1 MSPLSSRCK
10 DQFFVWTEALPFS
23 GALFLPTR
31 SSFFSSALS
40 SLSHSASL
48 QSYAHDD
55 ISVGSWM
62 MGLNATYVDDDRL
75 CCSSSRQGTSFSLI
89 KTMHQLLAVPR
100 KLPCFF
106 FIWGANA
113 MFFNHHSQRKS
124 VLMLELSGRR
134 GCWPVA
140 AHPSWWR
147 FCTSV
152 ILYT

>member
-1 MSPLSSRCK
+1 MSYSVNDKYHRYLQDARTRLSIPMSKFEHLMFLFRNMCY
-10 DQFFVWTEALPFS
+10 QFFVWTDALPFS

-31 SSFFSSALS
+31 SSFFSSTLS

-75 CCSSSRQGTSFSLI
+75 CCSSSRQGTSFSSI

-106 FIWGANA
+106 YLG
-113 MFFNHHSQRKS
+113 
-124 VLMLELSGRR
+124 VLMPCFLTIIPRESM
-134 GCWPVA
+134 
-140 AHPSWWR
+140 
-147 FCTSV
+147 F
-152 ILYT
+152 

>member
-1 MSPLSSRCK
+1 MSYSVNDKYHRYLQDARTRLSIPMSKFEHLMFLFRNMCY
-10 DQFFVWTEALPFS
+10 QFFVWTDALPFS

-31 SSFFSSALS
+31 SSFFSSTLS

-62 MGLNATYVDDDRL
+62 MGLNATYVDNDRL
-75 CCSSSRQGTSFSLI
+75 CCSSSRQGTSFSSI

-106 FIWGANA
+106 YLG
-113 MFFNHHSQRKS
+113 
-124 VLMLELSGRR
+124 VLMPCFLTIIPRESM
-134 GCWPVA
+134 
-140 AHPSWWR
+140 
-147 FCTSV
+147 F
-152 ILYT
+152 

>member
-1 MSPLSSRCK
+1 MSYSVKDKYHRYLQDARTRLSIPMSKFEHLMFLFRNMCY
-10 DQFFVWTEALPFS
+10 QFFVWTDALPFS

-75 CCSSSRQGTSFSLI
+75 CCSSSRQGTSFSSI

-106 FIWGANA
+106 YLG
-113 MFFNHHSQRKS
+113 
-124 VLMLELSGRR
+124 VLMPCFLTIIPRESL
-134 GCWPVA
+134 
-140 AHPSWWR
+140 
-147 FCTSV
+147 F
-152 ILYT
+152 

>member
-1 MSPLSSRCK
+1 MSYSVNDKYHRYLQDARTRLSIPMSKFEHQMFLLRNMFY
-10 DQFFVWTEALPFS
+10 QFFVWTEALPFS

-31 SSFFSSALS
+31 SFFTSALS

-75 CCSSSRQGTSFSLI
+75 CCSSSRQGTSFSSI

-106 FIWGANA
+106 YLG
-113 MFFNHHSQRKS
+113 
-124 VLMLELSGRR
+124 VLMPCFLTIIPRESL
-134 GCWPVA
+134 
-140 AHPSWWR
+140 
-147 FCTSV
+147 F
-152 ILYT
+152 

>member
-1 MSPLSSRCK
+1 MFLFRNMCY
-10 DQFFVWTEALPFS
+10 QFFVWTEALPFS

-31 SSFFSSALS
+31 SFFTSALS

-55 ISVGSWM
+55 VSVGSWM

-100 KLPCFF
+100 KLPCFCL
-106 FIWGANA
+106 GANA
-113 MFFNHHSQRKS
+113 MFFNHHSQRKY

-140 AHPSWWR
+140 AHS
-147 FCTSV
+147 S
-152 ILYT
+152 